1 MSFWAG
7 DLPGSTRSWGCHA
20 LGGASRALPAG
31 SLIAHSCM
39 LHWETQGGNVCWLR
53 CVGAA
58 SRRKNDVAD
67 IHSEDGLF
75 SQTLGNRRW
84 LVIHEGIH

>member
-1 MSFWAG
+1 MSFWAR

-20 LGGASRALPAG
+20 LRDGSRALPAG
-31 SLIAHSCM
+31 SLIRYSCM
-39 LHWETQGGNVCWLR
+39 LHWEIQGGNVSAGFT
-53 CVGAA
+53 VFTA

-67 IHSEDGLF
+67 IHSEDGLL
-75 SQTLGNRRW
+75 SQTLGSRRW